1 MAPPQRSKNLRVAE
15 NVSSDQAALR
25 NLIVTDDHSD
35 EREFKFLRLLHQKK
49 ELGILSQDDINDLIV
64 RDDPVETLTLKIL
77 KR

>member
-35 EREFKFLRLLHQKK
+35 EREYKFLRLLREKK
-49 ELGILSQDDINDLIV
+49 ALDAIIS
-64 RDDPVETLTLKIL
+64 
-77 KR
+77 